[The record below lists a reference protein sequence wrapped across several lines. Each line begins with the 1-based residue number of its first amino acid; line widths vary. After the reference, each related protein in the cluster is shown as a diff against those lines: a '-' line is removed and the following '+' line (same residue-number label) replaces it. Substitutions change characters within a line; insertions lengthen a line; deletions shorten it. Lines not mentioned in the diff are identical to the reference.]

1 MALAHSRRPS
11 MAGFK
16 RRPPRI
22 TIQVI
27 RSAAKTAMSQTR
39 TSCNVSAGNSSQKAE
54 SVIKILTTLREIVK
68 KGHCDWQDH
77 SFLSEHK
84 PGPATGSQ

>member
-11 MAGFK
+11 MACLSADTAGLP

-27 RSAAKTAMSQTR
+27 RPAAKTAMSQAR
-39 TSCNVSAGNSSQKAE
+39 TSLEYNLGNASQKVE
-54 SVIKILTTLREIVK
+54 
-68 KGHCDWQDH
+68 
-77 SFLSEHK
+77 
-84 PGPATGSQ
+84 